1 MLAENAALVFG
12 QKLNGDMSRIGE
24 IKLTP
29 RTVLRKYLIIILF
42 QGYLACINLGKVDVV
57 ERKAIREGK
66 KTT

>member
-1 MLAENAALVFG
+1 MG
-12 QKLNGDMSRIGE
+12 TSRIWE

-29 RTVLRKYLIIILF
+29 RSVLKKYLIFILF